1 MQTKLPKQILQA
13 QVNKSKNVNPVAR
26 LVELPF
32 TWAGSLVGIV
42 GRTAGGIVTNLGNA
56 VENVSNDAGYMLG
69 HAFQGQFG
77 AAARNLGD
85 GIFETVKAPID
96 ITRTALSGTMGLF
109 QTTGD
114 EFAYLVDP
122 RGYKISAVNP
132 REHVTIAF
140 GCNE

>member
-1 MQTKLPKQILQA
+1 M
-13 QVNKSKNVNPVAR
+13 
-26 LVELPF
+26 F
-32 TWAGSLVGIV
+32 GIIIFGV
-42 GRTAGGIVTNLGNA
+42 GGILTTVGNA
-56 VENVSNDAGYMLG
+56 AENVSNDAGYMLG

-77 AAARNLGD
+77 ASARSLGD
-85 GIFETVKAPID
+85 GLYQTVKAPVD
-96 ITRTALSGTMGLF
+96 VTRTALSGTMGLF

-132 REHVTIAF
+132 REHITIAF

>member
-1 MQTKLPKQILQA
+1 MPKQILQA
-13 QVNKSKNVNPVAR
+13 EVNRQKNVNPVAR
-26 LVELPF
+26 LVEMPF
-32 TWAGSLVGIV
+32 TWAGSLIGIV
-42 GRTAGGIVTNLGNA
+42 GRTAGGILTNVGNAAENVTNN
-56 VENVSNDAGYMLG
+56 AGYMLG
-69 HAFQGQFG
+69 HTFQGQFG

-85 GIFETVKAPID
+85 GLYQTVKAPID
-96 ITRTALSGTMGLF
+96 VTRTAVSGTMGLF

-132 REHVTIAF
+132 REHITIAF